1 MGLFVKLHILLFLAL
16 SLSGY
21 VGTQA
26 AMADDMLA
34 EPQNLNWVYCPAL
47 QQYIGPADCPIQS
60 DILRVDNLLSVPLE
74 STMPITVIQEDLFG
88 ASVANL
94 GDLDG
99 DGVTDIAVGAP
110 GHLISNITPGD
121 LHILFMNIDGSVMNN
136 VEIDE
141 MNNDFDLSDGDHFGQ
156 SVANLGDLDGDGVT
170 DIAVGAPGHLV
181 GEIGTGDLYVIYL
194 NNDGSVKQTA
204 EINGETTNGPEL
216 GNRDLFGQSVANLG
230 DLDGDGVTDIAVG
243 APDHTVDGIRTG
255 TVYVIFLN
263 EDGGAKGTVEI
274 NSMEFAG
281 LDSLNA
287 HDKFGHSIANIGDLD
302 GDGVTDIA
310 VGAPGHLVGEIG
322 TGDLYVIYLNN
333 DGSVKQTAEINGDTP
348 NGPVLEDHDLFG
360 QSVANLGDLD
370 GDGVTDIAVGAP
382 GHLVGEIGTGDLYVI
397 YLNND
402 GSVKQTA
409 EINGDPLLNGP
420 ELEDQGNLFGSSVAG
435 LGDLDGD
442 GRPDIA
448 IGGFNSAYVVF
459 TSDRASITG
468 TVFSDI
474 NNNGVMDV
482 GESGIRGHRIL
493 AIDYATLEVTQAYTE
508 ADGTYAFNNVSPA
521 PATILLQS
529 HVYPEG
535 HVLSPASEWSTYV
548 TPLSYQIHPLLGGT
562 APASEWS
569 TYVTPGQGSITTFD
583 VAFYP
588 VHPSEMVTLDVVVYE
603 DNNLNGLMD
612 TGEFAAVG
620 LDDFYVYP
628 YIQGPDKVHLPNAT
642 DANGR
647 FTAQMLPVDFGLHA
661 NTVSLESAGYIW
673 ATTNYMRDDGVASS
687 TLYDYRI
694 PLIRSPAPGS
704 THTVMVGLTPQ
715 SDLPSGLT
723 PAESEYLE
731 TKGIINV
738 GYEPDWRPIEYID
751 DNGQLAG
758 LTAWYI
764 EQIED
769 YSGANMETVDG
780 IDTWTKALQGA
791 RDGTIDVMMM
801 IVDTEERRDYLDF
814 TEPHF
819 IMPTDMITNGP
830 MNIDNSDLSGYTI
843 ATVEQFAVNSWL
855 TENHPGANQLSHA
868 SVELALRSVVDGN
881 ADMYIDPLL
890 VTSFE
895 AEEHGIEGLVSS
907 GESGYSYELSVG
919 VAEDMPELFSIM
931 EKALASISPKERD
944 AQVSSLSGLTPA
956 ESAWLENNSI
966 INVGY
971 EPDWRP
977 IEYIDDNGQ
986 LAGLTAW
993 YIEQIEDYSGANM
1006 ETVDG
1011 IDTWTKALQGARD
1024 GTIDVMMMIVD
1035 TEERRDYLDF
1045 TEPHFIMPT
1054 DMITNGPMNIDNSDL
1069 SGYTIATVEQFA
1081 VNSWL
1086 TENHPG
1092 ANQLSH
1098 ASVELALRS
1107 VVDGNADM
1115 YIDPL
1120 LVTSFEAE
1128 EHGIEGLVSS
1138 GESGYSYELSVGVA
1152 EDMPELFSIMEKA
1165 LASISP
1171 KERDAQV
1178 SSLSGL
1184 TPAESAWLENNS
1196 IINVG
1201 YEPDW
1206 RPIEYIDDNGQL
1218 AGLTAWYIE
1227 QIEDYSGANME
1238 TVDGI
1243 DTWTKALQGARDGTI
1258 DVMMMIVDT
1267 EERRDYLDFT
1277 EPHFIMPTD
1286 MITNGPMNIDNSDLS
1301 GYTIATV
1308 EQFAVNSWLTEN
1320 HPGANQLSHASVE
1333 LALRSVVDGNADM
1346 YIDPLLV
1353 TSFEAEEH
1361 GIEGLVSSGESGYS
1375 YELSVGVAE
1384 DMPELFSIMEKALA
1398 SISPKE
1404 RDAQVSSLSG
1414 LTPAES
1420 AWLENN
1426 SIINVGYEP
1435 DWRPIEY
1442 IDDNGQLAGL
1452 TAWYIEQIEDYSG
1465 ANMETVDG
1473 IDTWTKALQGARDG
1487 TIDVMMMIVDTEERR
1502 DYLDFTEPHFIMPT
1516 DMITNG
1522 PMNIDNSDLSGYTIA
1537 TVEQFAVN
1545 SWLTENHPG
1554 ANQLSHASVELALRS
1569 VVDGNA
1575 DMYIDPLLV
1584 TSFEAE
1590 EHGIEG
1596 LVSSGESGYSYELSV
1611 GVAED
1616 MPELFSIME
1625 KALASISPKER
1636 DAQVSSLSGLTPA
1649 ESAWLENNS
1658 IINVG
1663 YEPDWRPIEYIDDN
1677 GQLAGLTAW
1686 YIEQIEDY
1694 SGANMETVD
1703 GIDTWTKALQ
1713 GARDGT
1719 IDVMMMIVDTEE
1731 RRDYLDF
1738 TEPHFIMPTDM
1749 ITNGPMNIDNSDLS
1763 GYTIATV
1770 EQFAV
1775 NSWLTENHPGANQ
1788 LSHASVELA
1797 LRSVVDGNADM
1808 YIDPL
1813 LVTSFEAEEHGIE
1826 GLVSSGESGYSYEL
1840 SVGVAEDMPELFSIM
1855 EKALASISPKERD
1868 AQVSSLSGLTPAES
1882 AWLENNSIINVGYE
1896 PDWRPI
1902 EYIDDNGQLAGLT
1915 AWYIEQI
1922 EDYSG
1927 ANMETVD
1934 GIDTWTKALQGAR
1947 DGTID
1952 VMMMIVDTEERRDY
1966 LDFTEPHFIMPTD
1979 MITNGPMNIDNS
1991 DLSGYTIA
1999 TVEQFAVNS
2008 WLTENHP
2015 GANQL
2020 SHASVE
2026 LALRSVVDGNAD
2038 MYIDPL
2044 LVTSFEAEE
2053 HGIEGLVSS
2062 GESGYSYE
2070 LSVGVAEDMP
2080 ELFSIMEKA
2089 LASISPK
2096 ERDAQVSSLSGLTP
2110 AESAWLENNSIIN
2123 VGYEPDWRPIE
2134 YIDDNGQL
2142 AGLTAWYIEQ
2152 IEDYS
2157 GANMETV
2164 DGIDTWTKALQGAR
2178 DGTIDVMM
2186 MIVDTEERR
2195 DYLDF
2200 TEPHFIMPTDMIT
2213 NGPMNI
2219 DNSDLSGYTIATVE
2233 QFAVNSW
2240 LTENHPGANQLSHAS
2255 VELALRSVVDGNAD
2269 MYIDPLLVTS
2279 FEAEEHGIEGL
2290 VSSGESGYSYEL
2302 SVGVAEDM
2310 PELFSIMEKAL
2321 ASISPKER
2329 DAQVSSLSGLTPAES
2344 AWLENN
2350 SIINVGYEPDWRP
2363 IEYIDDN
2370 GQLAGLTAWY
2380 IEQIEDY
2387 SGANMETV
2395 DGIDTWTK
2403 ALQGARDGTIDVM
2416 MMIVD
2421 TEERR
2426 DYLDFTEPHF
2436 IMPTDMITN
2445 GPMNIDNSDLSGYTI
2460 ATVEQFAVN
2469 SWLTENHP
2477 GANQLSHASVELAL
2491 RSVVDGNADMYID
2504 PLLVTSFEAEEHGIE
2519 GLVSSG
2525 ESGYSYELSVGVAED
2540 MPELFSIMEKALASI
2555 SPKER
2560 EMQVDML
2567 SNPTS

>member
-1 MGLFVKLHILLFLAL
+1 MGLFVKLLILLFLAF

-21 VGTQA
+21 VGMQA

-34 EPQNLNWVYCPAL
+34 EPQNLNWVFCPAL

-60 DILRVDNLLSVPLE
+60 DILRVNNLLSVPLE
-74 STMPITVIQEDLFG
+74 STMPITVIEKDLFG
-88 ASVANL
+88 ASVASL
-94 GDLDG
+94 GDLNG

-110 GHLISNITPGD
+110 GHLIKEITPGD
-121 LHILFMNIDGSVMNN
+121 LHILFMNIDGSVMSN

-141 MNNDFDLSDGDHFGQ
+141 MNSDLGLDNGDHFGQ
-156 SVANLGDLDGDGVT
+156 SVASLGDLDGDGVT

-181 GEIGTGDLYVIYL
+181 GDINSGDLYIIHL
-194 NNDGSVKQTA
+194 NNDGTVKQTA
-204 EINGETTNGPEL
+204 EINRNTVNGPSLEDH
-216 GNRDLFGQSVANLG
+216 DLFGQSVANLG

-243 APDHTVDGIRTG
+243 APDHPVDGIRTG

-263 EDGGAKGTVEI
+263 EDGSAKDTVEI

-310 VGAPGHLVGEIG
+310 VGAPGHLVGDIG
-322 TGDLYVIYLNN
+322 TGDLYIIYLND
-333 DGSVKQTAEINGDTP
+333 DGSVKQTAEINGDTA

-360 QSVANLGDLD
+360 QSVASLGDLD

-382 GHLVGEIGTGDLYVI
+382 GHLVGDIGTGDLYVI

-402 GSVKQTA
+402 GSVKNTA
-409 EINGDPLLNGP
+409 EINGSTLNGP
-420 ELEDQGNLFGSSVAG
+420 ELNQGNLFGSSVAG
-435 LGDLDGD
+435 LGDLNND

-474 NNNGVMDV
+474 NNNGVMDA

-569 TYVTPGQGSITTFD
+569 TYVTPGQGSVTTFD

-612 TGEFAAVG
+612 AGEFAAVG

-661 NTVSLESAGYIW
+661 NTVSLESVGYTW
-673 ATTNYMRDDGVASS
+673 ATTNYMRDDGLASS
-687 TLYDYRI
+687 TLYDYKI

-704 THTVMVGLTPQ
+704 THTVMVGLMSQ

-723 PAESEYLE
+723 PAESAWLE
-731 TKGIINV
+731 EKGTINV
-738 GYEPDWRPIEYID
+738 GYEPDWRPIEYIE
-751 DNGQLAG
+751 NGQLAG

-764 EQIED
+764 SQIED

-801 IVDTEERRDYLDF
+801 IVDTEDRRDFLDF
-814 TEPHF
+814 TAPHY
-819 IMPTDMITNGP
+819 IIASDMITNGP
-830 MNIDNSDLSGYTI
+830 MNIDNSDLSQYTI
-843 ATVEQFAVNSWL
+843 ATVNGFAVNSWL
-855 TENHPGANQLSHA
+855 EENHPDATLLPHT
-868 SVELALRSVVDGN
+868 SVEDALQSVI
-881 ADMYIDPLL
+881 ADRAQIYIDPWL

-895 AEEHGIEGLVSS
+895 AKDKGITGLVNS

-919 VAEDMPELFSIM
+919 VAKNMPHLLSIM
-931 EKALASISPKERD
+931 EKALASISPEERD
-944 AQVSSLSGLTPA
+944 AQVSSLSGLTTA
-956 ESAWLENNSI
+956 ESEYLETKSI

-977 IEYIDDNGQ
+977 IEYIENGQ

-993 YIEQIEDYSGANM
+993 YISQIEDYSGANM

-1035 TEERRDYLDF
+1035 TEDRRDFLDF
-1045 TEPHFIMPT
+1045 TAPHYIIAS

-1069 SGYTIATVEQFA
+1069 SQYTIATVNGFA

-1086 TENHPG
+1086 EENHPD
-1092 ANQLSH
+1092 ATLLPH
-1098 ASVELALRS
+1098 TSVEDALQS
-1107 VVDGNADM
+1107 VIADRAQI
-1115 YIDPL
+1115 YIDPW
-1120 LVTSFEAE
+1120 LVTSFEAKDK
-1128 EHGIEGLVSS
+1128 GITGLVNS

-1152 EDMPELFSIMEKA
+1152 KNMPHLLSIMEKA

-1171 KERDAQV
+1171 EERDAQV

-1184 TPAESAWLENNS
+1184 TTAESEYLETKS

-1206 RPIEYIDDNGQL
+1206 RPIEYIENGQL
-1218 AGLTAWYIE
+1218 AGLTAWYIS

-1267 EERRDYLDFT
+1267 EDRRDFLDFT
-1277 EPHFIMPTD
+1277 APHYIIASD

-1301 GYTIATV
+1301 QYTIATV
-1308 EQFAVNSWLTEN
+1308 NGFAVNSWLEEN
-1320 HPGANQLSHASVE
+1320 HPDATLLPHTSVE
-1333 LALRSVVDGNADM
+1333 DALQSVIADRAQI
-1346 YIDPLLV
+1346 YIDPWLV
-1353 TSFEAEEH
+1353 TSFEAKDK
-1361 GIEGLVSSGESGYS
+1361 GITGLVNSGESGYS
-1375 YELSVGVAE
+1375 YELSVGVAKN
-1384 DMPELFSIMEKALA
+1384 MPHLLSIMEKALA
-1398 SISPKE
+1398 SISPEE

-1414 LTPAES
+1414 LTTAES
-1420 AWLENN
+1420 EYLETK

-1442 IDDNGQLAGL
+1442 IENGQLAGL
-1452 TAWYIEQIEDYSG
+1452 TAWYISQIEDYSG

-1487 TIDVMMMIVDTEERR
+1487 TIDVMMMIVDTEDRR
-1502 DYLDFTEPHFIMPT
+1502 DFLDFTAPHYIIAS

-1522 PMNIDNSDLSGYTIA
+1522 PMNIDNSDLSQYTIA
-1537 TVEQFAVN
+1537 TVNGFAVN
-1545 SWLTENHPG
+1545 SWLEENHPD
-1554 ANQLSHASVELALRS
+1554 ATLLPHTSVEDALQS
-1569 VVDGNA
+1569 VIA
-1575 DMYIDPLLV
+1575 DRAQIYIDPWLV
-1584 TSFEAE
+1584 TSFEAKDK
-1590 EHGIEG
+1590 GITG
-1596 LVSSGESGYSYELSV
+1596 LVNSGESGYSYELSV
-1611 GVAED
+1611 GVAKN
-1616 MPELFSIME
+1616 MPHLLSIME
-1625 KALASISPKER
+1625 KALASISPEER
-1636 DAQVSSLSGLTPA
+1636 DAQVSSLSGLTTA
-1649 ESAWLENNS
+1649 ESEYLETKS

-1663 YEPDWRPIEYIDDN
+1663 YEPDWRPIEYIEN

-1686 YIEQIEDY
+1686 YISQIEDY

-1719 IDVMMMIVDTEE
+1719 IDVMMMIVDTED
-1731 RRDYLDF
+1731 RRDFLDF
-1738 TEPHFIMPTDM
+1738 TAPHYIIASDM

-1763 GYTIATV
+1763 QYTIATV
-1770 EQFAV
+1770 NGFAV
-1775 NSWLTENHPGANQ
+1775 NSWLEENHPDAT
-1788 LSHASVELA
+1788 LLPHTSVEDA
-1797 LRSVVDGNADM
+1797 LQSVIADRAQI
-1808 YIDPL
+1808 YIDPW
-1813 LVTSFEAEEHGIE
+1813 LVTSFEAKDKGIT
-1826 GLVSSGESGYSYEL
+1826 GLVNSGESGYSYEL
-1840 SVGVAEDMPELFSIM
+1840 SVGVAKNMPHLLSIM
-1855 EKALASISPKERD
+1855 EKALASISPEERD
-1868 AQVSSLSGLTPAES
+1868 AQVSSLSGLTTAES
-1882 AWLENNSIINVGYE
+1882 EYLETKSIINVGYE

-1902 EYIDDNGQLAGLT
+1902 EYIENGQLAGLT
-1915 AWYIEQI
+1915 AWYISQI

-1952 VMMMIVDTEERRDY
+1952 VMMMIVDTEDRRDF
-1966 LDFTEPHFIMPTD
+1966 LDFTAPHYIIASD

-1991 DLSGYTIA
+1991 DLSQYTIA
-1999 TVEQFAVNS
+1999 TVNGFAVNS
-2008 WLTENHP
+2008 WLEENHP
-2015 GANQL
+2015 DATL
-2020 SHASVE
+2020 LPHTSVE
-2026 LALRSVVDGNAD
+2026 DALQSVIAD
-2038 MYIDPL
+2038 RAQIYIDPW
-2044 LVTSFEAEE
+2044 LVTSFEAKDK
-2053 HGIEGLVSS
+2053 GITGLVNS

-2070 LSVGVAEDMP
+2070 LSVGVAKNMP
-2080 ELFSIMEKA
+2080 HLLSIMEKA
-2089 LASISPK
+2089 LASISP
-2096 ERDAQVSSLSGLTP
+2096 E
-2110 AESAWLENNSIIN
+2110 
-2123 VGYEPDWRPIE
+2123 
-2134 YIDDNGQL
+2134 
-2142 AGLTAWYIEQ
+2142 
-2152 IEDYS
+2152 
-2157 GANMETV
+2157 
-2164 DGIDTWTKALQGAR
+2164 
-2178 DGTIDVMM
+2178 
-2186 MIVDTEERR
+2186 
-2195 DYLDF
+2195 
-2200 TEPHFIMPTDMIT
+2200 
-2213 NGPMNI
+2213 
-2219 DNSDLSGYTIATVE
+2219 
-2233 QFAVNSW
+2233 
-2240 LTENHPGANQLSHAS
+2240 
-2255 VELALRSVVDGNAD
+2255 
-2269 MYIDPLLVTS
+2269 
-2279 FEAEEHGIEGL
+2279 
-2290 VSSGESGYSYEL
+2290 
-2302 SVGVAEDM
+2302 
-2310 PELFSIMEKAL
+2310 
-2321 ASISPKER
+2321 
-2329 DAQVSSLSGLTPAES
+2329 
-2344 AWLENN
+2344 
-2350 SIINVGYEPDWRP
+2350 
-2363 IEYIDDN
+2363 
-2370 GQLAGLTAWY
+2370 
-2380 IEQIEDY
+2380 
-2387 SGANMETV
+2387 
-2395 DGIDTWTK
+2395 
-2403 ALQGARDGTIDVM
+2403 
-2416 MMIVD
+2416 
-2421 TEERR
+2421 
-2426 DYLDFTEPHF
+2426 
-2436 IMPTDMITN
+2436 
-2445 GPMNIDNSDLSGYTI
+2445 
-2460 ATVEQFAVN
+2460 
-2469 SWLTENHP
+2469 
-2477 GANQLSHASVELAL
+2477 
-2491 RSVVDGNADMYID
+2491 
-2504 PLLVTSFEAEEHGIE
+2504 
-2519 GLVSSG
+2519 
-2525 ESGYSYELSVGVAED
+2525 
-2540 MPELFSIMEKALASI
+2540 
-2555 SPKER
+2555 ER
-2560 EMQVDML
+2560 EMQVGML